1 MQHTHKSSILYTL
14 GRITVGRQGGED
26 MRTNVVLDDELV
38 DRAREL
44 TGIRTKKGVITEALK
59 LLVRIREQ
67 QGILKLRGK
76 VDWEGDLDEMREG
89 RFLDVDR

>member
-1 MQHTHKSSILYTL
+1 
-14 GRITVGRQGGED
+14 

-67 QGILKLRGK
+67 QSLHELRGK
-76 VDWEGDLDEMREG
+76 VEWEGNLDEMREG
-89 RFLDVDR
+89 RFLDVDG

>member
-1 MQHTHKSSILYTL
+1 
-14 GRITVGRQGGED
+14 

-44 TGIRTKKGVITEALK
+44 TGISTKKGVITEALK

-67 QGILKLRGK
+67 QGLRRLRGK
-76 VDWEGDLDEMREG
+76 VEWEGDLDEMREG
-89 RFLDVDR
+89 RFPDAQW

>member
-1 MQHTHKSSILYTL
+1 
-14 GRITVGRQGGED
+14 

-67 QGILKLRGK
+67 QGILELRGK

-89 RFLDVDR
+89 RFLDADR

>member
-1 MQHTHKSSILYTL
+1 
-14 GRITVGRQGGED
+14 

-67 QGILKLRGK
+67 QGILELRGT

-89 RFLDVDR
+89 RFLDVDG

>member
-1 MQHTHKSSILYTL
+1 MLYTL
-14 GRITVGRQGGED
+14 GQVIVGHRGGED

-67 QGILKLRGK
+67 QSLHELRGK
-76 VDWEGDLDEMREG
+76 VEWEGNLDEMREG
-89 RFLDVDR
+89 RFLDVDG

>member
-1 MQHTHKSSILYTL
+1 
-14 GRITVGRQGGED
+14 
-26 MRTNVVLDDELV
+26 MRTNIVLDDDLV

-59 LLVRIREQ
+59 LLVRVREQ
-67 QGILKLRGK
+67 QGLRELRGK
-76 VDWEGDLDEMREG
+76 VEWEGDLDEMREG